1 MCQAYAIAMSVAVLF
16 LVYFGRS
23 GTPKQAQ
30 RRLNALHGE
39 LSTDD
44 PPMGRGAAIE
54 RYSTIMRKQI
64 GGMML
69 GALVGL
75 IWAIAAGRFAPYSNF
90 AGVIAAVWVGGLI
103 GKVLGFRGPLSN
115 VARPFT
121 HYVPAMQVGLARIS
135 PFLVGIGVLVGA
147 FLTDRPGA
155 VWTAA
160 IGLVLIVG
168 MDQLYCVIGRRI
180 VRSEPGWNE
189 AWDHAFRAEGIQQ
202 MISLRIAGTALL
214 AGVVWARVFELT
226 LSRSAAATTTLWIVA
241 GLIVMLMLFG
251 MAAPLGA
258 SSYTDVESLNESA

>member
-1 MCQAYAIAMSVAVLF
+1 MSVAVLF

-44 PPMGRGAAIE
+44 PPMGRGAANE

-69 GALVGL
+69 GSLVALA
-75 IWAIAAGRFAPYSNF
+75 WAIAAGRFAPYSNF
-90 AGVIAAVWVGGLI
+90 AGVIAAVWIGGLL
-103 GKVLGFRGPLSN
+103 GKVIGFSGPLSN
-115 VARPFT
+115 VARPLSN
-121 HYVPAMQVGLARIS
+121 YVPVMQLGLARIT
-135 PFLVGIGVLVGA
+135 PYLVGIGVLVGA
-147 FLTDRPGA
+147 YLTKRSGA

-160 IGLVLIVG
+160 IGLALIVG
-168 MDQLYCVIGRRI
+168 MDLLYRMLGQRI
-180 VRSEPGWNE
+180 ARTEPGWNK
-189 AWDHAFRAEGIQQ
+189 AWDHAFRAEGVQQ
-202 MISLRIAGTALL
+202 LISLRITGAALL

-226 LSRSAAATTTLWIVA
+226 LARPSEATTALWIVA
-241 GLIVMLMLFG
+241 AVIVVLMLFG

-258 SSYTDVESLNESA
+258 SDYTDVESLNEPA